1 MPGPMEKCYPA
12 CGSFPLKA
20 AGIALLLL
28 GAVLLFVSIPF
39 WAWWALIGL
48 GMIVL
53 GFVLMRLSNMW
64 R

>member
-1 MPGPMEKCYPA
+1 MEKCYPA
-12 CGSFPLKA
+12 RGGIQLKT
-20 AGIALLLL
+20 AGLVLLAL
-28 GAVLLFVSIPF
+28 GAVLLFVSIPC

-53 GFVLMRLSNMW
+53 GFVLIKLSNIW

>member
-1 MPGPMEKCYPA
+1 MPGSMEKCYPA
-12 CGSFPLKA
+12 RGGIQLKT
-20 AGIALLLL
+20 AGLVLLAL
-28 GAVLLFVSIPF
+28 GAVLLFVSIPC

-53 GFVLMRLSNMW
+53 GFVLIKLSNIW